1 MDQFSGC
8 TQNLKIFEACTLAQ
22 KVRARSIS
30 HRRSDLPYSDGA
42 YRIPRP
48 IYFSVQFKHM
58 VLGLHIILAAEE
70 DRTSD
75 LASLFLVDLPM
86 GLPRLESFR

>member
-1 MDQFSGC
+1 MTITYF
-8 TQNLKIFEACTLAQ
+8 
-22 KVRARSIS
+22 
-30 HRRSDLPYSDGA
+30 LPYSDGA

-48 IYFSVQFKHM
+48 LYFSVQFKHM
-58 VLGLHIILAAEE
+58 VQGLQFILKAEE

-75 LASLFLVDLPM
+75 LAGVFLGDLLI

>member
-1 MDQFSGC
+1 MADAF
-8 TQNLKIFEACTLAQ
+8 
-22 KVRARSIS
+22 KVSPFYLTRTGLIA
-30 HRRSDLPYSDGA
+30 
-42 YRIPRP
+42 IPRP

-58 VLGLHIILAAEE
+58 VLGLHVILAAEE